1 MIRRTTAAAAAALL
15 VFALGAC
22 AAPAAPAAE
31 PTASP
36 SAPEGETVVYRTID
50 GVDLSAD
57 VCEPEDDGEA
67 RAAMILLHGGGFT
80 EGSRKSVGELCRQ
93 FAKMGVVG
101 FAIDYRLL
109 PDHPYPA
116 PVEDANAA
124 VAWLQQP
131 EISAAYGVD
140 PTRIGM
146 LGSSAGAIITA
157 TVATEAES
165 GLAVAAALSPVA
177 DMTTSGLLLGSPT
190 PAAAATILAY
200 LGCAS
205 LDDCPQSAEASPL
218 TSVSEGDVPL
228 FLAVGSKELVPRE
241 QVEAL
246 HDALVANGVPT
257 DLAVVSGERHGL
269 ALLSDDV
276 RAKMFE
282 FVSEHLA
289 S

>member
-1 MIRRTTAAAAAALL
+1 MIRRTTAAALAALL
-15 VFALGAC
+15 MLALGAC
-22 AAPAAPAAE
+22 ATPAAPAAE
-31 PTASP
+31 PSP
-36 SAPEGETVVYRTID
+36 SASVGEETTVYRTID

-57 VCEPEDDGEA
+57 VCRPDGDGEA
-67 RAAMILLHGGGFT
+67 RPAMILLHGGGFT

-131 EISAAYGVD
+131 EIAATYGVD
-140 PTRIGM
+140 PARIGM

-157 TVATEAES
+157 TVATEPDS

-177 DMTTSGLLLGSPT
+177 DMTMSGLALGSPT

-218 TSVSEGDVPL
+218 SSVSGDDAPI

-246 HDALVANGVPT
+246 HDALAASGVPT

-269 ALLSDDV
+269 ALLSDEV
-276 RAKMFE
+276 RTRMFE
-282 FVSEHLA
+282 FVSERLA